1 MTWPDHIT
9 VLHKLAKLP
18 SKGDENF
25 TLDVVIISE
34 LHQRASA
41 RCFEDVV
48 IYNYQKGRKE
58 AIPPWMLEAFEKTWE
73 EQKAEE
79 LKVRERVNEVD
90 GLIKTLEDDTWAR
103 DGAVEDCGP
112 GV

>member
-18 SKGDENF
+18 SKGDDNF
-25 TLDVVIISE
+25 TLDVVILSE
-34 LHQRASA
+34 LHQRPSA

-48 IYNYQKGRKE
+48 VYDYRKGRKA
-58 AIPPWMLEAFEKTWE
+58 AIPPWMMEAFEKTWE

-79 LKVRERVNEVD
+79 IKVEKRVSEVN
-90 GLIKTLEDDTWAR
+90 GLIKTLEDETWAK
-103 DGAVEDCGP
+103 DGAVEDFGS